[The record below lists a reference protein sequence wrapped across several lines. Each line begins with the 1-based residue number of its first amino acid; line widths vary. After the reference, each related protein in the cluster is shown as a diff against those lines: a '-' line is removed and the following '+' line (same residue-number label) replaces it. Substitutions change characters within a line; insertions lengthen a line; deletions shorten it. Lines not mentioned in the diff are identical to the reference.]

1 MPECFHLWPW
11 LSLRYVLGEHSLF
24 SYLSLTGLHLQ
35 RLSLSGQ
42 TLHLM
47 ENVNAGRQKPQAKMK
62 VLLSSAFH
70 NHTLKDHCSYKKGK
84 KKKKKSL
91 GMKGHNRWMKQGK
104 RQQERKTV
112 KVALKWFLTQT
123 EVMCQLQLTTV
134 TSDFFSNIL
143 NSLVST
149 IIPFSSH
156 ILRRKTRIQYLLH
169 TKY

>member
-70 NHTLKDHCSYKKGK
+70 NHTLKDHCSYKKRK
-84 KKKKKSL
+84 KKKKKVF
-91 GMKGHNRWMKQGK
+91 GNERAQQMDEA
-104 RQQERKTV
+104 RQEAAGEKDSQSSIK
-112 KVALKWFLTQT
+112 
-123 EVMCQLQLTTV
+123 M
-134 TSDFFSNIL
+134 
-143 NSLVST
+143 VS
-149 IIPFSSH
+149 H
-156 ILRRKTRIQYLLH
+156 LD
-169 TKY
+169 